1 MWRLFLDD
9 LGQAA
14 EWCGIPA
21 LPFLQDDGSVP
32 DCLPPATPL
41 LYGVSACLLEKQPFW
56 PDRYPYLAC
65 ILFW

>member
-21 LPFLQDDGSVP
+21 LPFLQDNGSVP
-32 DCLPPATPL
+32 DRLPPATPL

-56 PDRYPYLAC
+56 PDRYPYLAYVQ
-65 ILFW
+65 FW